1 MKYFIILTAE
11 FEGVAIVGSELWIV
25 LLFALG
31 LSLIVAEIFLVGV
44 VLGLIGLTCM
54 LVSIYFGFEKSAGLG
69 WTLVVIAAASVPVLA
84 FVWVKVINRVLAMKF
99 TQTGYTS
106 AQMQYKDLVGQE
118 GVALTT
124 LRPAGMARFGEK
136 KVDVVSEGEV
146 VERDSRVR
154 VIEVRGNRVV
164 VRAVRS

>member
-1 MKYFIILTAE
+1 M
-11 FEGVAIVGSELWIV
+11 GSELWVV

-84 FVWVKVINRVLAMKF
+84 IVWVKVINRVLAMKF

-154 VIEVRGNRVV
+154 VIEVKGNRVV
-164 VRAVRS
+164 VRAVRG

>member
-1 MKYFIILTAE
+1 
-11 FEGVAIVGSELWIV
+11 VGSELWIV
-25 LLFALG
+25 VLFALG

-69 WTLVVIAAASVPVLA
+69 WTLVAIAAASVPVLA

-99 TQTGYTS
+99 TQAGYTS

-118 GVALTT
+118 GVALTS
-124 LRPAGMARFGEK
+124 LRPAGMARFGDK
-136 KVDVVSEGEV
+136 KVDVVSEGEQ
-146 VERDSRVR
+146 VEPDSRVR
-154 VIEVRGNRVV
+154 VIEVKGNRVV
-164 VRAVRS
+164 VRAVRN

>member
-1 MKYFIILTAE
+1 M
-11 FEGVAIVGSELWIV
+11 GSELWVV

-84 FVWVKVINRVLAMKF
+84 IVWVKVINRVLAMKF
-99 TQTGYTS
+99 TQTGYTG

-118 GVALTT
+118 GVALTA

-146 VERDSRVR
+146 IDRDSRVR
-154 VIEVRGNRVV
+154 VVEVKGNRVV
-164 VRAVRS
+164 VRAVRG

>member
-1 MKYFIILTAE
+1 M
-11 FEGVAIVGSELWIV
+11 GSELWIA

-84 FVWVKVINRVLAMKF
+84 IVWVKVINRVLAMKF

>member
-1 MKYFIILTAE
+1 M
-11 FEGVAIVGSELWIV
+11 GSELWVV

-84 FVWVKVINRVLAMKF
+84 IVWVKVINRVLAMKF
-99 TQTGYTS
+99 TQTGYTG

-118 GVALTT
+118 GVALTA
-124 LRPAGMARFGEK
+124 LRPAGMARFGDK

-146 VERDSRVR
+146 VDRDARVR
-154 VIEVRGNRVV
+154 VVEVKGNRVV
-164 VRAVRS
+164 VRAVRG

>member
-1 MKYFIILTAE
+1 M
-11 FEGVAIVGSELWIV
+11 GNELWIV
-25 LLFALG
+25 ALFALG

-44 VLGLIGLTCM
+44 VLGLIGLVCM

-69 WTLVVIAAASVPVLA
+69 VTLVAIAAASVPVLA
-84 FVWVKVINRVLAMKF
+84 IVWVKVINRVLAMKF
-99 TQTGYTS
+99 TQTGYTG

-118 GVALTT
+118 GVALTS

-146 VERDSRVR
+146 VDPDSRVR
-154 VIEVRGNRVV
+154 VIEVKGNRVV
-164 VRAVRS
+164 VRAIRS

>member
-1 MKYFIILTAE
+1 M
-11 FEGVAIVGSELWIV
+11 GSELWVV

-118 GVALTT
+118 GVALTA
-124 LRPAGMARFGEK
+124 LRPAGMARFGDK

-146 VERDSRVR
+146 VDPDSRVR

-164 VRAVRS
+164 VRAVRN

>member
-1 MKYFIILTAE
+1 
-11 FEGVAIVGSELWIV
+11 
-25 LLFALG
+25 
-31 LSLIVAEIFLVGV
+31 

-84 FVWVKVINRVLAMKF
+84 IVWVKVINRVLAMKF
-99 TQTGYTS
+99 TQTGYTG

-118 GVALTT
+118 GVALTA
-124 LRPAGMARFGEK
+124 LRPAGMARFGDK

-146 VERDSRVR
+146 VDRDARVR
-154 VIEVRGNRVV
+154 VVEVKGNRVV
-164 VRAVRS
+164 VRAVRG

>member
-1 MKYFIILTAE
+1 M
-11 FEGVAIVGSELWIV
+11 GSELWVV

-84 FVWVKVINRVLAMKF
+84 IVWVKVINRVLAMKF
-99 TQTGYTS
+99 TQAGYTS

-118 GVALTT
+118 GVALTS

-146 VERDSRVR
+146 IDPDSRVR
-154 VIEVRGNRVV
+154 VVEVKGNRVV
-164 VRAVRS
+164 VRAVRG

>member
-1 MKYFIILTAE
+1 M
-11 FEGVAIVGSELWIV
+11 GSELWVV

-44 VLGLIGLTCM
+44 VLGLIGLLCM
-54 LVSIYFGFEKSAGLG
+54 LASIYFGFEKSSGLG

-84 FVWVKVINRVLAMKF
+84 IVWVKVINRVLAMKF
-99 TQTGYTS
+99 TQAGYTS

-118 GVALTT
+118 GVALTS

-146 VERDSRVR
+146 IDPDSRVR
-154 VIEVRGNRVV
+154 VVEVKGNRVV
-164 VRAVRS
+164 VRAVKG

>member
-1 MKYFIILTAE
+1 
-11 FEGVAIVGSELWIV
+11 VGNELWIV
-25 LLFALG
+25 ALFALG

-44 VLGLIGLTCM
+44 VLGLIGLVFM

-84 FVWVKVINRVLAMKF
+84 VVWVKVINRVLAMKF

-136 KVDVVSEGEV
+136 KVDVVSEGEE

-154 VIEVRGNRVV
+154 VIEVKGNRVV
-164 VRAVRS
+164 VRAVRG

>member
-1 MKYFIILTAE
+1 MESWSL
-11 FEGVAIVGSELWIV
+11 GSELWIV

-44 VLGLIGLTCM
+44 VLGLIGLACM

-69 WTLVVIAAASVPVLA
+69 WTLVAIAAASVPVLA

-146 VERDSRVR
+146 VDRDSRVR
-154 VIEVRGNRVV
+154 VVEVKGNRVV
-164 VRAVRS
+164 VRAVRG

>member
-1 MKYFIILTAE
+1 M
-11 FEGVAIVGSELWIV
+11 GSELWVV

-69 WTLVVIAAASVPVLA
+69 WTLIVIAAASVPVLA

-118 GVALTT
+118 GVALTA

-146 VERDSRVR
+146 VDRDSRVR
-154 VIEVRGNRVV
+154 VVEVKGNRVV
-164 VRAVRS
+164 VRAVRG

>member
-1 MKYFIILTAE
+1 M
-11 FEGVAIVGSELWIV
+11 GSELWIV

-44 VLGLIGLTCM
+44 VLGLIGLVCM
-54 LVSIYFGFEKSAGLG
+54 LVSICFGFQKSAGFG
-69 WTLVVIAAASVPVLA
+69 WTLVAIAAASVPVLA

-99 TQTGYTS
+99 TQSGYTS

-118 GVALTT
+118 GVALTA

-136 KVDVVSEGEV
+136 KVDVMSEGEQI
-146 VERDSRVR
+146 ERDSRVR
-154 VIEVRGNRVV
+154 VIEVKGNRVV
-164 VRAVRS
+164 VRAVRG

>member
-1 MKYFIILTAE
+1 M
-11 FEGVAIVGSELWIV
+11 GSELWVV

-69 WTLVVIAAASVPVLA
+69 WTLVAIAAASVPVLA

-99 TQTGYTS
+99 TQAGYTS

-124 LRPAGMARFGEK
+124 LRPAGMARFGDK
-136 KVDVVSEGEV
+136 KVDVVSEGEE

-154 VIEVRGNRVV
+154 VIEVKGNRVV
-164 VRAVRS
+164 VRAVKA

>member
-1 MKYFIILTAE
+1 
-11 FEGVAIVGSELWIV
+11 VGSELWVV

-84 FVWVKVINRVLAMKF
+84 IVWVKVINRVLAMKF

-118 GVALTT
+118 GVALTA

-146 VERDSRVR
+146 VDRDARVR
-154 VIEVRGNRVV
+154 VVEVKGNRVV
-164 VRAVRS
+164 VRAVRG

>member
-1 MKYFIILTAE
+1 M
-11 FEGVAIVGSELWIV
+11 GNELWIV
-25 LLFALG
+25 ALFALG

-44 VLGLIGLTCM
+44 VLGLIGLVFM

-84 FVWVKVINRVLAMKF
+84 VVWVKVINRVLAMKF

-136 KVDVVSEGEV
+136 KVDVVSEGEE

-154 VIEVRGNRVV
+154 VIEVKGNRVV
-164 VRAVRS
+164 VRAVRG

>member
-1 MKYFIILTAE
+1 M
-11 FEGVAIVGSELWIV
+11 GSELWVV

-84 FVWVKVINRVLAMKF
+84 IVWVKVINRVLAMKF
-99 TQTGYTS
+99 TQAGYTS

-118 GVALTT
+118 GVALTA

-146 VERDSRVR
+146 IDRDSRVR
-154 VIEVRGNRVV
+154 VVEVKGNRVV
-164 VRAVRS
+164 VRAVRG

>member
-1 MKYFIILTAE
+1 M
-11 FEGVAIVGSELWIV
+11 GSELWIV

-44 VLGLIGLTCM
+44 VLGLIGLVCM
-54 LVSIYFGFEKSAGLG
+54 LVSSYFGFQKSATVG
-69 WTLVVIAAASVPVLA
+69 WTLVAIAAASVPVLA
-84 FVWVKVINRVLAMKF
+84 IVWVKVINRVLAMKF
-99 TQTGYTS
+99 TQAGYTS

-118 GVALTT
+118 GVALTA

-136 KVDVVSEGEV
+136 KVDVVSEGEQ

-154 VIEVRGNRVV
+154 VIEVKGNRVV

>member
-1 MKYFIILTAE
+1 M
-11 FEGVAIVGSELWIV
+11 GSELWVV

-84 FVWVKVINRVLAMKF
+84 IVWVKVINRVLAMKF
-99 TQTGYTS
+99 TQTGYTG

-118 GVALTT
+118 GVALTS

-146 VERDSRVR
+146 IDPDSRVR
-154 VIEVRGNRVV
+154 VVEVKGNRVV
-164 VRAVRS
+164 VRAVRG

>member
-1 MKYFIILTAE
+1 MSL
-11 FEGVAIVGSELWIV
+11 GSELWIV

-54 LVSIYFGFEKSAGLG
+54 LVSIYFGFEKSAGPG
-69 WTLVVIAAASVPVLA
+69 WTLVAIAAASVPVLA

-146 VERDSRVR
+146 VDRDSRVR
-154 VIEVRGNRVV
+154 VIEVKGNRVV
-164 VRAVRS
+164 VRAVRG

>member
-1 MKYFIILTAE
+1 
-11 FEGVAIVGSELWIV
+11 VGSELWII

-44 VLGLIGLTCM
+44 VLGLIGLVCM
-54 LVSIYFGFEKSAGLG
+54 LVSIYFGFQKSAGIG
-69 WTLVVIAAASVPVLA
+69 WTLIAIAALSVPVLA
-84 FVWVKVINRVLAMKF
+84 VVWVKVINRVLAMKF

-146 VERDSRVR
+146 IDRDARVR
-154 VIEVRGNRVV
+154 VVEVKGNRVV